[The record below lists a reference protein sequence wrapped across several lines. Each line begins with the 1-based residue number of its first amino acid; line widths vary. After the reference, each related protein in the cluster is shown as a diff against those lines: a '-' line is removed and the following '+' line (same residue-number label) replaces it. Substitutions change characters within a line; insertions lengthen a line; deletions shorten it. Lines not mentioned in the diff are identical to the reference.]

1 MLFWFQ
7 QQKRIST
14 ATATAIPRTR
24 KRTRALL
31 FAVQFKLM
39 CGCRCAR
46 LFGRHNPTLTAGTET
61 DPPCSFDMK
70 AGTVLVF
77 DYRLVHRGTANKTGV
92 GAIVARTN
100 TDDDEEREDPIPKK
114 KVKLDAD
121 GDDGDSDGGGVERAL
136 GDTNAKQ
143 DAVGR
148 PLLYFVYSKTWWTDT
163 RNFNTHEHLF
173 NGKE

>member
-1 MLFWFQ
+1 
-7 QQKRIST
+7 
-14 ATATAIPRTR
+14 
-24 KRTRALL
+24 
-31 FAVQFKLM
+31 M

-121 GDDGDSDGGGVERAL
+121 SDDGDSDGGGVERAL